1 MGHDTTIPIAIRCQ
15 TGSPRNTRQIQ
26 IHRNPPPRC
35 GVLLFFRLCLC
46 THLGFSSVGSL
57 PSSFC
62 CPSHGHIIGLTVQP
76 ANSNLVPLGLGL
88 LPEHVR
94 LFFVSFFIFIFF
106 SFVIFYF
113 FPCLVSFLIPGT
125 WYSLVVARY
134 LIYYCCKKSVSY
146 THLTLPTIL
155 LV

>member
-1 MGHDTTIPIAIRCQ
+1 MIWDMIPRYISRYDVKPDQ
-15 TGSPRNTRQIQ
+15 LETPGNYKFSENS
-26 IHRNPPPRC
+26 PPRC

-134 LIYYCCKKSVSY
+134 LIYCCC
-146 THLTLPTIL
+146 
-155 LV
+155 